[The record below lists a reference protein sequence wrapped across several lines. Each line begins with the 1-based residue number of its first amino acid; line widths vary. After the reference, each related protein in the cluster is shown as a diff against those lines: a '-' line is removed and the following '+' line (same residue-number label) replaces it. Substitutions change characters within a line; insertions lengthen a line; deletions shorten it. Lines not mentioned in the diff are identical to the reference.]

1 MLYHLAAYIQQTISA
16 FNVVHY
22 ISFRTIAS
30 LLTSL
35 FVTLITGK
43 WFIRKSQKY
52 FTSQARENTPERH
65 KLKNNI
71 PTMGGLLILGTVLI
85 SALLWCNLTKL
96 HVWLFLL
103 GIVLFGL
110 IGLWDDIHKITKKR
124 GISAK
129 QKWFLQVACAFIIAI
144 TLITSSTISTSLSI
158 PFFKNIQPQ
167 FGWFFILWIM
177 FVILAE
183 SNAVNLTDGLDG
195 LACGVLLPNLVLFTF
210 LCYASSHFIIAH
222 YLHIPFTNVPEIT
235 VIAGALI
242 GSVLGFLW
250 FNAHPAEIFMGDVGS
265 LSLGSSLALLA
276 LLSKQELLLVLAGGI
291 FVLETLSVMLQVI
304 SFKLRGKRLFKMAPI
319 HHHFE
324 LLGTHESKITTRFII
339 VSIMLSLFALL
350 TLKIR

>member
-1 MLYHLAAYIQQTISA
+1 MLYHLAVYIQHIISA

-35 FVTLITGK
+35 FLTLIAGK
-43 WFIRKSQKY
+43 WFIRKSHKY
-52 FTSQARENTPERH
+52 FTSQTRENTPERH
-65 KLKNNI
+65 KLKNNV

-85 SALLWCNLTKL
+85 STLLWCNLTKL

-103 GIVLFGL
+103 GIILFGL
-110 IGLWDDIHKITKKR
+110 IGLWDDIQKITKKR

-129 QKWFLQVACAFIIAI
+129 QKWLLQVVCAFIIAI
-144 TLITSSTISTSLSI
+144 TLIASSTISTSLTI
-158 PFFKNIQPQ
+158 PFFKNIQPY

-195 LACGVLLPNLVLFTF
+195 LACGVLLPNLILFAF
-210 LCYASSHFIIAH
+210 ICYASSHFVIAH

-242 GSVLGFLW
+242 GSILGFLW

-265 LSLGSSLALLA
+265 LSLGTALALLA

-291 FVLETLSVMLQVI
+291 FVLETVSVMLQVI
-304 SFKLRGKRLFKMAPI
+304 SFKMRGKRLFKMAPI

-324 LLGTHESKITTRFII
+324 LLGIHESKITTRFII
-339 VSIMLSLFALL
+339 VSIILSLFALL